1 MLLQEDSIGLVL
13 RNSQIIILGPH
24 GRRLAKVVG
33 FPRAWDL
40 DARNLRGQSGNPYP
54 KPSINAAADIL
65 NSQPQPAWIQVESKA
80 APDKETIP
88 S

>member
-13 RNSQIIILGPH
+13 RNSQIIMLGPH

-33 FPRAWDL
+33 FPRAWDP
-40 DARNLRGQSGNPYP
+40 DARNLRGLSGNPYP
-54 KPSINAAADIL
+54 RSDRNAAAEIL
-65 NSQPQPAWIQVESKA
+65 NPQSQPAWIQVESKA